1 MRNPGVGRSERSDM
15 AMPTIPGRASSWAA
29 MLIVSSMS
37 LALAQTGGSSGGA
50 SGGAAGGTAGGAGSG
65 GTAGGAGSG
74 GTAGGA
80 GTGGTSAGTGAAGSP
95 PPAPESRVP
104 SGTGPTPAPTPGQSF
119 SFPSNVGTPGTNDPS
134 GNRVPSGRG
143 PTPAPTPG
151 QSTQTPSTSG
161 RPSAD
166 QPSGSARDTTG
177 VAGSRPGCKPAT
189 TGSATAEVRAPRI
202 ANDPAL
208 GRGPSAEL
216 NVDGTRSADTG
227 VGGNTSLPRSSSG
240 KENDC

>member
-1 MRNPGVGRSERSDM
+1 MPNPSVGRSIGTERM
-15 AMPTIPGRASSWAA
+15 VMRPASTHGFSLGVV
-29 MLIVSSMS
+29 LIVSSIS
-37 LALAQTGGSSGGA
+37 LGFAQTSGSSGG
-50 SGGAAGGTAGGAGSG
+50 S
-65 GTAGGAGSG
+65 
-74 GTAGGA
+74 GGA
-80 GTGGTSAGTGAAGSP
+80 GTGATGGGTTSSGGTSGTGGAGSP
-95 PPAPESRVP
+95 VPAPQNRVP

-134 GNRVPSGRG
+134 GNRVPSGAG

-151 QSTQTPSTSG
+151 QSTTLPSTSG
-161 RPSAD
+161 RPAE

-208 GRGPSAEL
+208 GTGPSAEL
-216 NVDGTRSADTG
+216 NVSGTKSTDTG